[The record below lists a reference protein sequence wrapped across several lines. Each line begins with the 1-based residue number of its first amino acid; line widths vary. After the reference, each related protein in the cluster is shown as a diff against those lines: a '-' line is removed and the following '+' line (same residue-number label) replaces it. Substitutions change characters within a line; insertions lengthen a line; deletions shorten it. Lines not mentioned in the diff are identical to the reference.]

1 MSLSS
6 SSLNGYFPLPHI
18 AVFSLAL
25 MSSSQCLS
33 LWPTKV
39 KSHHVFPSCSPP
51 TMRWSSEPPT
61 GGIKHMIYR
70 APSKT
75 KKGEKKEKERSVFQ
89 LGSLGLQCSSHTSSL
104 TRNVKNVKIGP
115 HNEMCWVANSSNLTK
130 MTENVLIV
138 RIIIKININMCTL
151 LHCTW
156 RYFQTWET
164 FYACTL
170 HCTFRKKK
178 RNANGIFLAQWSQR
192 KVRAD

>member
-1 MSLSS
+1 MYIKNCCCWCQFFLPCIVGMCSIVPPTVFMSLCS

-18 AVFSLAL
+18 ALFSLAL

-75 KKGEKKEKERSVFQ
+75 KKRKRKKMKDQF
-89 LGSLGLQCSSHTSSL
+89 SSL
-104 TRNVKNVKIGP
+104 VVLGFTAVVILQVQLEMSKTWKLDHTTRYGVVYSFYW
-115 HNEMCWVANSSNLTK
+115 H
-130 MTENVLIV
+130 
-138 RIIIKININMCTL
+138 II
-151 LHCTW
+151 
-156 RYFQTWET
+156 F
-164 FYACTL
+164 
-170 HCTFRKKK
+170 
-178 RNANGIFLAQWSQR
+178 
-192 KVRAD
+192 